1 LIKIYRGEGR
11 DFTSREEIK
20 NGFLSGGEIMPRS
33 RPFEE
38 LRIRATCH
46 RHGDASISVVV
57 GDEFLKTVITE
68 SLSPAKT
75 FELAYKE
82 TQCLACAKACRWLAV
97 IRRDYGEEKAKEVWG
112 LM

>member
-20 NGFLSGGEIMPRS
+20 TGFLPGGETMPRS

-38 LRIRATCH
+38 LRIRATSH
-46 RHGDASISVVV
+46 RHGDAPLSVTL
-57 GDEFLKTVITE
+57 GDDFLKAIVRGEI
-68 SLSPAKT
+68 SPSTT
-75 FELAYKE
+75 FNLALKG
-82 TQCLACAKACRWLAV
+82 TACIDCAKACRWLAV